1 MKKIFKLFLCLLM
14 LFSFSNITILLAERE
29 GESEFV
35 SAKDVADHYSETG
48 FMRLLLS
55 ESGEDA
61 NLTVN
66 VDEANHKINLITDDE
81 VFFTYGYNDEY
92 IFYKGTAP
100 ESEDDIDLGKVFG
113 EMIYTENLLYAVLDV
128 MGYETKDV
136 EIADDVDPNEDF
148 FNEYGLYM
156 KEGEYSFGEEGSEEG
171 HVSGTYIDEIR
182 ISLNKEKIA
191 ALVSDYGIDRIDY
204 EAVLNGEVYKPEVTV
219 KKKSTYINLTW
230 EEVYNATKYEIYRS
244 EKKDG
249 KYSKIATVTTSSY
262 KDKKVTYGKTYY
274 YKVKAIG
281 KKNKKTSDI
290 VSLKLVPAQVKDVT
304 LTSIKNNSIKINY
317 GKQPETGYVIYRS
330 TDNKRFDAVKTITK
344 NSTLSYTNSGLKANK
359 TYYYKVRAYKQVGK
373 KKVYGKYSEVV
384 SAKTAPAN
392 PTLSVKV
399 NTYDSLKLT
408 TTTVKGATKY
418 LLYRS
423 TKKDGT
429 YEKIGEV
436 EPTFVNDG
444 LTYGKTYYYKVKA
457 CNAENKCS
465 GYSKVVSAKV
475 SLKKPSVKLTTS
487 KTSPLQVKVS
497 GLTAVEGYVLYKSTD
512 GKKWT
517 KLATLD
523 SGVSVY
529 EDSAVKKDKKYYY
542 RVKTFVTIKGTKTY
556 SAYSDAKSIKNLYS
570 KPKEEVV
577 TTKEALSVLEFV
589 GKYKKGSNLL
599 KIYSFSE
606 ESNDVVFSVGNA
618 GASYIMEYTNG
629 MLAYS
634 DDTEN
639 VTIQRIEGEGNR
651 VLVNGVNSEL
661 DGVYTGTGEYTTDDY
676 FTDHFGSGEYMT
688 TDYNG
693 KFTNEQDEV
702 INLYQST
709 EDTVMVIGTV
719 NGNQQV
725 AVNLTVG
732 ETKAVGEN
740 YQGTYEVE
748 VSEGALTLK
757 YIVNDSVQYTKTFN
771 RASDLTKEEII
782 NLYL

>member
-1 MKKIFKLFLCLLM
+1 MKRIFKLFLCLLM
-14 LFSFSNITILLAERE
+14 LFSFSNLTILLAEGE

-35 SAKDVADHYSETG
+35 SVNDVAERYSETG
-48 FMRLLLS
+48 FMKLLLS
-55 ESGEDA
+55 ESGEEA
-61 NLTVN
+61 NLTVS

-100 ESEDDIDLGKVFG
+100 ETEDDIDLGKVFG
-113 EMIYTENLLYAVLDV
+113 EMIYTQNMMYAVLDV

-136 EIADDVDPNEDF
+136 NINVDPDLDF
-148 FNEYGLYM
+148 FNEYGVYM
-156 KEGEYSFGEEGSEEG
+156 KEGEYSFGEEGSESYT
-171 HVSGTYIDEIR
+171 HGTYIDEIR
-182 ISLNKEKIA
+182 VSLSKEKIA
-191 ALVSDYGIDRIDY
+191 ALVRDFGEDRVDY
-204 EAVLNGEVYKPEVTV
+204 EAVLNGEVYKPEVSIR
-219 KKKSTYINLTW
+219 KKSTYIYLTW

-290 VSLKLVPAQVKDVT
+290 VSLKLVPAKVVDVT
-304 LTSIKNNSIKINY
+304 LSSIKNNSIKISY
-317 GKQPETGYVIYRS
+317 GKEPETGYVIYRS
-330 TDNKRFDAVKTITK
+330 TDNKKFDAVKTITK

-359 TYYYKVRAYKQVGK
+359 TYYYKVRAYKLVGK
-373 KKVYGKYSEVV
+373 KKVYGKYSDVV
-384 SAKTAPAN
+384 SAKTAPAT

-399 NTYDSLKLT
+399 NTFDSLKLT

-429 YEKIGEV
+429 YENLGEV

-457 CNAENKCS
+457 CNVENKCS

-475 SLKKPSVKLTTS
+475 SLKKPGVKLEAP
-487 KTSPLQVKVS
+487 KKAPLIVKVS
-497 GLTAVEGYVLYKSTD
+497 GLTAVEGYVLYRSTD

-523 SGVSVY
+523 SGTSVY
-529 EDSAVKKDKKYYY
+529 EDSAVKKDKTYYY
-542 RVKTFVTIKGTKTY
+542 RVKTFVTIKGEKVY
-556 SAYSDAKSIKNLYS
+556 SAYSDAKKIKCLYTV
-570 KPKEEVV
+570 PKVEVV
-577 TTKEALSVLEFV
+577 TPKEALSVLEFV
-589 GKYKKGSNLL
+589 GKYKKGSNIL
-599 KIYSFSE
+599 KIYSFNE
-606 ESNDVVFSVGNA
+606 ENNDVVFSAGNA

-651 VLVNGVNSEL
+651 VLVTGVNSDL
-661 DGVYTGTGEYTTDDY
+661 DGVYTGTGVYTTDDY
-676 FTDHFGSGEYMT
+676 FADHFGNGEYMT
-688 TDYNG
+688 TKYNG

-725 AVNLTVG
+725 TVNLTVG

-740 YQGTYEVE
+740 YQGTFEAEVN
-748 VSEGALTLK
+748 EGVLTLK

-771 RASDLTKEEII
+771 RTSDLTKEEII